1 MFLITNL
8 LFLLCNDK
16 ISKYFHMM
24 TNNKI
29 IHDKFILS
37 KTAISNNL
45 TYSRE
50 INEISKL
57 YKLGEENKT
66 AGFFVTNEKN
76 ETSIEDISKNFYKYN
91 LLKQLTNVMISQLI
105 KIDMI
110 NNEDILD
117 NINIKSFNILS
128 GGLFDNTDFFS

>member
-1 MFLITNL
+1 
-8 LFLLCNDK
+8 
-16 ISKYFHMM
+16 MM